1 MMRNL
6 SGKLIPLLIC
16 VAWAVAVPAAD
27 PQTSCVT
34 CHSNGDYFDEA
45 GLAIAR
51 DYAQDIHAEARLSC
65 HDCHGGNPD
74 PALSDDMDA
83 MSPSYAPNRYV
94 GAPDRKD
101 IPVFCGKCHSSL
113 EYMRKYDPTARVDQL
128 DEYWTS
134 QHGKALRAGSDR
146 AATCVDCHGIHG
158 IRKVDSPESAVFP
171 TKVAET
177 CSHCHS
183 NPETMQGVL
192 DPRGNQIPVDQHAR
206 WQRSVHAK
214 AMFEKGDNSAPTCND
229 CHGNHGAAPPGVAS
243 VGYICGNCHGRE
255 AGLFRDSVKAEAFE
269 NHNEIMEGSSGCG
282 DCHDDKGDIGLVKF
296 TECVTCHEN
305 HAVIR
310 PTSALLG
317 GLPETPCVFCHEG
330 GGELA
335 SMFEE
340 PEKTISNYHE
350 KRSELLATAAQ
361 QNLTGDQLYDWMVD
375 QTLAL
380 PNHRQLGAEGVEGPE
395 ALRPEFRKL
404 FEKFRIG
411 KTHYSYDDPVTG
423 ASTTV
428 RVTDCATCHTG
439 EDSAGRLVASQ
450 MLADLTE
457 LSGAIASGERTLLF
471 AHRGGVEVREARE
484 ATEQAVDSAIELEVL
499 VHTFSH
505 EGAFQEKKVEGLQ
518 HAEAALAAGR
528 ESLAELAYRRKGLF
542 VSLILIALVL
552 VALALKIRHLG

>member
-1 MMRNL
+1 MRIQ
-6 SGKLIPLLIC
+6 SGKLILVLLC
-16 VAWAVAVPAAD
+16 LAWPATASAAA
-27 PQTSCVT
+27 PQTSCVA
-34 CHSNGDYFDEA
+34 CHSSGDYFDDA

-51 DYAQDIHAEARLSC
+51 SYADDIHGKAQLSC

-83 MSPSYAPNRYV
+83 MDPKFAANPYV
-94 GAPDRKD
+94 GKPERKD

-113 EYMRKYDPTARVDQL
+113 EYMRKYDPAARVDQL

-146 AATCVDCHGIHG
+146 AATCVDCHGVHG
-158 IRKVDSPESAVFP
+158 IRDVESQDSPVFP
-171 TKVAET
+171 TRVGET
-177 CSHCHS
+177 CASCHS
-183 NPETMQGVL
+183 SAETMQGVL
-192 DPRGNQIPVDQHAR
+192 DPRGRQVPVDQYAR
-206 WQRSVHAK
+206 WRRSVHAN

-243 VGYICGNCHGRE
+243 VGYICGSCHGRE
-255 AGLFRDSVKAEAFE
+255 AGLFRESVKAAGFE
-269 NHNEIMEGSSGCG
+269 NHNDIMEGSSGCG
-282 DCHDDKGDIGLVKF
+282 DCHDDKPDVGLTRF

-305 HAVIR
+305 HAVVR

-335 SMFEE
+335 ALFEE
-340 PEKTISNYHE
+340 PDKTIRNYHAT
-350 KRSELLATAAQ
+350 RSELLVQAAQ
-361 QNLTGDQLYDWMVD
+361 QNLAGDALYDWMID
-375 QTLAL
+375 QALAL
-380 PNHRQLGAEGVEGPE
+380 PNHRQLGAEDVDDVS

-423 ASTTV
+423 STVTV
-428 RVTDCATCHTG
+428 RVRDCATCHTG
-439 EDSAGRLVASQ
+439 EDSAGRLVAAQ

-471 AHRGGVEVREARE
+471 AHRGGVEVGAARE
-484 ATEQAVDSAIELEVL
+484 ATEQAVGSAIELEVL

-505 EGAFQEKKVEGLQ
+505 EGAFQEKKVEGLEY
-518 HAEAALAAGR
+518 AKAALTAGR

-552 VALALKIRHLG
+552 VALGLKIRQMG